1 MALFRSAPTTAIE
14 ARRARRAASAIVA
27 AAALLGA
34 VLVLGAAALWFHYGT
49 EVFFDMVSSGI
60 AACF

>member
-1 MALFRSAPTTAIE
+1 MALPRSAPTTAIE
-14 ARRARRAASAIVA
+14 ARRASHAASAIVA

-34 VLVLGAAALWFHYGT
+34 ALVFGAAALWFYYGT
-49 EVFFDMVSSGI
+49 AVFFDMVSSGI